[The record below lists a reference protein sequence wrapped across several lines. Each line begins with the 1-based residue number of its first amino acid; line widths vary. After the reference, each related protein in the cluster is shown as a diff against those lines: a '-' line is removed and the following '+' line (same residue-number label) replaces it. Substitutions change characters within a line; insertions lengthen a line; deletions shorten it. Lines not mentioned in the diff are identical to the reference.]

1 MEKLRMTSPDL
12 TEANLDKVAE
22 LFPAVI
28 TETLDAE
35 GNPHRAVDF
44 DLLRQELSDHIVDGP
59 QERYRLDW
67 PGKRAAAFAA
77 NAPIAKTLRPVREE
91 SVDFDTTKNLI
102 IEGDNLDA
110 LKLLQESYLGKVKL
124 IYIDPPYN
132 TGHDFVYEDDFSTA
146 STEYL
151 QRSEQLSSTG
161 ERLVANPESNGRFHS
176 DWLDMIYPRLK
187 LAKNLLRDDGIVLI
201 SIDDNEVANLR
212 KVCDELFG
220 AQNFVG
226 QFVWTTKNA
235 ARGVPPRTM
244 LMSNHE
250 YVVAYGR
257 EATLVRFKGINR
269 DESDF
274 SNPDRDPRGLWRS
287 ESMKATG
294 SQDNFFTIVD
304 PVTRNKY
311 HANWAFSRSRIA
323 DMIADG
329 LIIFPS
335 DPSGTPRQKKFID
348 TYVNDRKAFV
358 SNLGWFST
366 ENATKA
372 LMRLFDGKKVFDFPK
387 PLDLLRFLVEQATS
401 GTSGGIVLDLFSGS
415 GSLPVAVLEQ
425 NSVDGLQRPFIA
437 IQLDEATTTGSAA
450 QNAGFPTISG
460 LARERVER
468 AGRIITADASL
479 LAKPVDVGFRS
490 LHVDT
495 TNMTDVT
502 RAPDETDQLALD
514 ELEPSVK
521 SGRSGEDVLF
531 QVLLDWGLELTMPI
545 VKETIAGQEIFDVED
560 GTLIAC
566 LDKSLTQEVVH
577 SIAAREPIRAVFR
590 DDGFDSDSQRINVE
604 QIFREVSPSTEV
616 KAI

>member
-1 MEKLRMTSPDL
+1 MTSPDL
-12 TEANLDKVAE
+12 TEANIDKLAD
-22 LFPAVI
+22 LFPTVI
-28 TETLDAE
+28 TETLDAD
-35 GNPHRAVDF
+35 GNPQRAIDF
-44 DLLRQELSDHIVDGP
+44 DLLRQELSDHIVEGP

-91 SVDFDTTKNLI
+91 SVDFDTTKNLF

-187 LAKNLLRDDGIVLI
+187 LAKNLLRDDGIVLL

-212 KVCDELFG
+212 KICDELFG
-220 AQNFVG
+220 TQNFVG

-257 EATLVRFKGINR
+257 EASLVRFKGINR

-274 SNPDRDPRGLWRS
+274 SNPDKDPRGLWRS

-294 SQDNFFTIVD
+294 SQDNYFTIVD
-304 PVTRNKY
+304 PVTRNEY

-329 LIIFPS
+329 LVIFPS

-401 GTSGGIVLDLFSGS
+401 GGLGGIVLDLFSGS

-425 NSVDGLQRPFIA
+425 NSVDGLERPFIA
-437 IQLDEATTTGSAA
+437 IQLDEATMAGSAA
-450 QNAGFPTISG
+450 QRAGFPTISG

-468 AGRIITADASL
+468 VGHIITADASL

-495 TNMTDVT
+495 SNMADVIRT
-502 RAPDETDQLALD
+502 PDATDQLALTD
-514 ELEPSVK
+514 LEPSVK
-521 SGRSGEDVLF
+521 SDRTGEDLLF
-531 QVLLDWGLELTMPI
+531 QVLLDWGLELAMPI
-545 VKETIAGQEIFDVED
+545 VKETIAGHEVFDVED
-560 GTLIAC
+560 GALIAC
-566 LDKSLTQEVVH
+566 FDKSLGSEVVQQ
-577 SIAAREPIRAVFR
+577 IARRNPVRVVFR
-590 DDGFDSDSQRINVE
+590 DDGFESDAQRINVE

-616 KAI
+616 KAV